1 MVSGKKIMVVIPA
14 RGGSKGIK
22 DKNIQPYLGKP
33 LILHSVDQSID
44 LLESGLV
51 NKILLT
57 TDSEEIAKTVQ
68 EYDSRV
74 WIPFL
79 RPSEI
84 SQDLSTDL
92 EFFQHLLTYLEN
104 NHQEDLPDILIHLRP
119 TYPYRSSTEIKK
131 ALETYIPI
139 SDNYDCLRSV
149 FKWEGK
155 SPLKMFVMDHQDT
168 SDNSLTHKSLI
179 PLKYEIN
186 GIKEPYNMPRQL
198 LPDIYSCN
206 GYLDII
212 NRLTITEKNSV
223 SGTCIYPWIMDS
235 DKTDDLDTL
244 EDWKKSEEKQ
254 LKEMMHV
261 NTI

>member
-1 MVSGKKIMVVIPA
+1 MISKKNIMIVIPA

-22 DKNIQPYLGKP
+22 NKNLLPYLGKP

-44 LLESGLV
+44 LLESGLI
-51 NKILLT
+51 NKIVLT
-57 TDSEEIAKTVQ
+57 TDSDDIAKTVR

-74 WIPFL
+74 WIPFM
-79 RPSEI
+79 RPDEI

-92 EFFQHLLTYLEN
+92 EFFEHLIDYLEN
-104 NHQEDLPDILIHLRP
+104 NYPQDLPDILVHLRP
-119 TYPYRSSTEIKK
+119 TYPYRSVKEIRK

-139 SDNYDCLRSV
+139 HDKYDCLRSV

-155 SPLKMFVMDHQDT
+155 SPLKMFVLDQP
-168 SDNSLTHKSLI
+168 NSNLI

-212 NRLTITEKNSV
+212 NRLTITQKKSV
-223 SGTCIYPWIMDS
+223 SGTTIYPWIMDS
-235 DKTDDLDTL
+235 DKIDDLDTL
-244 EDWKKSEEKQ
+244 DDWHRSEEKQ
-254 LKEMMHV
+254 SKQL
-261 NTI
+261 NNF